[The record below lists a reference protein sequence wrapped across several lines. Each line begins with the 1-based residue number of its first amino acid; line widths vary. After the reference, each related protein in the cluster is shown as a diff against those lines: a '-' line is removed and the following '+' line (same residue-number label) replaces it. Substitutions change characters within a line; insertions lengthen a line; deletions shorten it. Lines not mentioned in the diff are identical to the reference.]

1 MATPDTR
8 QIGKIFLDLGVI
20 RQGQLQAALAEQRR
34 GGGRLGQILLE
45 REMISEEDL
54 SRALAVQKGL
64 DWLPSTALKASD
76 EALGLVDAGTARA
89 FGALP
94 LEVVNGQLRLA
105 VSDPDVLPLLGD
117 LEAITGYPLQVV
129 LADDTAL
136 REAVESS
143 YVKRQEAQV
152 QAEAQAGEAAPIVRL
167 LESLLVRAVRDGAAD
182 IHFEPYQGEFRIR
195 MRVDG
200 VLYEVD
206 PPPPHLAT
214 ALISRIKVLA
224 NLDISETRMP
234 QDGRIEMT
242 VDGRQIDF
250 RVSTVPIQGGESTV
264 MRVLDRKSLRLDLTQ
279 LGLLENE
286 VSQLDEFIRLP
297 HGIVLVTG
305 PTGSGKTTTLYSLL
319 NRVNEPNHKILT
331 VEDPVEY
338 DLDGIVQVPVNDDI
352 GVNYSRVLRTMLRQ
366 DPDIILV
373 GEIRDPETA
382 QIAVEASLTGHLVLS
397 TLHTN
402 DAPSTITRMIDLG
415 VEPFLLA
422 ATIEGIVAQR
432 LLRTV
437 CPECCTPWNAP
448 DDIRQKAGLRQE
460 QEVFRGKGCDNCHF
474 TGYKGRSAIYEILP
488 LDDALREQFLRNP
501 STIVLREL
509 ARERKM
515 KTLRERAIEL
525 ALSGKTTLDEV
536 LRETQVDNF

>member
-1 MATPDTR
+1 M
-8 QIGKIFLDLGVI
+8 
-20 RQGQLQAALAEQRR
+20 
-34 GGGRLGQILLE
+34 LL
-45 REMISEEDL
+45 
-54 SRALAVQKGL
+54 
-64 DWLPSTALKASD
+64 T
-76 EALGLVDAGTARA
+76 
-89 FGALP
+89 
-94 LEVVNGQLRLA
+94 
-105 VSDPDVLPLLGD
+105 
-117 LEAITGYPLQVV
+117 
-129 LADDTAL
+129 
-136 REAVESS
+136 
-143 YVKRQEAQV
+143 
-152 QAEAQAGEAAPIVRL
+152 
-167 LESLLVRAVRDGAAD
+167 
-182 IHFEPYQGEFRIR
+182 
-195 MRVDG
+195 
-200 VLYEVD
+200 
-206 PPPPHLAT
+206 T
-214 ALISRIKVLA
+214 ALISRVKVLA

-234 QDGRIEMT
+234 QDERIEMT
-242 VDGRQIDF
+242 VDGRKIDF

-264 MRVLDRKSLRLDLTQ
+264 LRVLDRKSLRLELTD
-279 LGLLENE
+279 LGLLERE
-286 VSQLDEFIRLP
+286 VDQLDEFIRLP

-319 NRVNEPNHKILT
+319 NRVNEPKTKILT

-338 DLDGIVQVPVNDDI
+338 DLDGIVQVPTNEDI

-432 LLRTV
+432 LLRSV
-437 CPECCTPWNAP
+437 CQECRIPWQAPE
-448 DDIRQKAGLRQE
+448 DMLKKAGLTADQ
-460 QEVFRGKGCDNCHF
+460 QVFRGKGCEICHF

-488 LDDALREQFLRNP
+488 MDDALREQFLRNP
-501 STIVLREL
+501 STIALREL

-515 KTLRERAIEL
+515 MTLRERAIEL
-525 ALSGKTTLDEV
+525 ALNGKTTLDEV

>member
-1 MATPDTR
+1 MAADTR
-8 QIGKIFLDLGVI
+8 QIGKIFIDLGVI

-34 GGGRLGQILLE
+34 SGGRLGQILLE
-45 REMISEEDL
+45 RDMITEEDL
-54 SRALAVQKGL
+54 SRALAMQKGM
-64 DWLPSTALKASD
+64 DWLPSAALKASD

-94 LEVVNGQLRLA
+94 IEVSSGQLKLA

-117 LEAITGYPLQVV
+117 LEALTGFPLQVV
-129 LADDTAL
+129 LAEDGAL
-136 REAVESS
+136 REAVDEA
-143 YVKRQEAQV
+143 YQKRNEAQV
-152 QAEAQAGEAAPIVRL
+152 QAEVQAGEAAPIVRL
-167 LESLLVRAVRDGAAD
+167 LESLLTRAVRDGAAD

-206 PPPPHLAT
+206 PPPQHLAT
-214 ALISRIKVLA
+214 ALISRVKVLA

-242 VDGRQIDF
+242 VDGRKIDF

-264 MRVLDRKSLRLDLTQ
+264 LRVLDRKSLRLELTD
-279 LGLLENE
+279 LGLLERE
-286 VSQLDEFIRLP
+286 VDQLDEFIRLP

-319 NRVNEPNHKILT
+319 NRVNEPQTKILT

-338 DLDGIVQVPVNDDI
+338 DLDGIVQVPTNEDI

-432 LLRTV
+432 LLRTT
-437 CPECCTPWNAP
+437 CPDCREPWNAP
-448 DDIRQKAGLRQE
+448 SDMLEKADLTADQ
-460 QEVFRGKGCDNCHF
+460 QVFRGRGCENCHF

-488 LDDALREQFLRNP
+488 MDDALREQFLRNP
-501 STIVLREL
+501 STIALREL

-515 KTLRERAIEL
+515 MTLRERAIQL

-536 LRETQVDNF
+536 LRETQVDKF